1 MEIKDIFSIF
11 VDKDNYI
18 YLSLKID
25 NVFEMVN
32 DIFDFFFSEET
43 IYSHFKN
50 RIDVPF
56 LPEPKNHSL
65 VFRYLKEF
73 IDSEI
78 EETEFSPQDYSQEI
92 IDTIEEENRF
102 FNKHNIRRDKVG
114 KLGEYLMSII
124 LEKYFSFR
132 CILPKM
138 NLITN
143 RNMSVYGIDTLYY
156 SKEENAI
163 LFGESKFTTTLDH
176 GLLLLSKSLEKYDS
190 MIIGDIELIF
200 TQDKLSILNLPNEK
214 YKNAI
219 ECFVDVPTFIK
230 EVGIKEI
237 WIPTFI
243 AHGQDLDETTIVS
256 KLNTLKRDNK
266 MGMDTKYFVMSM
278 PIKDVK
284 TFIELITLKIKEK
297 ENELRNKIKH

>member
-25 NVFEMVN
+25 NVFEMVD

-43 IYSHFKN
+43 LYSHFKN
-50 RIDVPF
+50 QVDAPF
-56 LPEPKNHSL
+56 SSEPKNYSL

-78 EETEFSPQDYSQEI
+78 EEENYSPKDYSKEI
-92 IDTIEEENRF
+92 VDMIEEENLF
-102 FNKHNIRRDKVG
+102 FSKHNIRRDKVG

-132 CILPKM
+132 CVLPKM

-163 LFGESKFTTTLDH
+163 LFGESKFTTTLDN
-176 GLLLLSKSLEKYDS
+176 GLFLLSKSLEKYDL
-190 MIIGDIELIF
+190 MITNDIELIF

-214 YKNAI
+214 YRNAI

-230 EVGIKEI
+230 DVGIKEI

-243 AHGQDLDETTIVS
+243 AHGQDLDETTIIS

-266 MGMDTKYFVMSM
+266 MGMNTKYFVMSM

-284 TFIELITLKIKEK
+284 VFIELLTLKIKEK
-297 ENELRNKIKH
+297 ENELRNKVRS